1 MIIDKQLISVSS
13 LASRAAVF
21 ALIWWALADAAAASW
36 WIGVPAVLLAVITS
50 MALLPPVSF
59 TWYAFVKFVPVFL
72 VRSLLGGVDVARRAF
87 HPAMPIAPD
96 LVDYPLRLPPGL
108 ARVFMVNIVNLLPGT
123 LCTEIGSH
131 HLQIHVLDR
140 HNNFT
145 DELDA
150 IERSIALMFG
160 ISLYTPEDSK

>member
-1 MIIDKQLISVSS
+1 MTIDKKLISVSS
-13 LASRAAVF
+13 LASRGAVF
-21 ALIWWALADAAAASW
+21 VFIWWAMVDAAASSW
-36 WIGVPAVLLAVITS
+36 WIGVPAVVLAVITS

-72 VRSLLGGVDVARRAF
+72 IRSLLGGVDVAWRVF

-108 ARVFMVNIVNLLPGT
+108 ARVCMVNIVNLLPGT
-123 LCTEIGSH
+123 LCTEMGTH

-140 HNNFT
+140 QNNFT
-145 DELDA
+145 AELDA
-150 IERSIALMFG
+150 IERSVALMFG
-160 ISLYTPEDSK
+160 ISLHTPEGF